1 MEAVEKDVVAREEA
15 APEVTAGAHLTEP
28 DELGGRLVRGRL
40 DGDAAD
46 DDLVDLLHATLDE
59 AVEALRLAVRPG
71 QLEVL
76 AVGHD
81 LPRRGGPRGR
91 VGLCCGRARRLSGV
105 PAAVRA
111 PTGAR

>member
-1 MEAVEKDVVAREEA
+1 MEAVEKGVVAREEA

-71 QLEVL
+71 QLQVL

-81 LPRRGGPRGR
+81 LPRRGGPGGVWGCVAGVLVACQVCRPQFE
-91 VGLCCGRARRLSGV
+91 LRR
-105 PAAVRA
+105 
-111 PTGAR
+111 GAR